1 VSSVYPA
8 DLAIIVALPF
18 IHKGAGFLEEPF
30 FAWAPVTALEWLVA
44 GRWCQLVSCFV
55 AKTDEILLCGN
66 LPDSHDV
73 NPLSD

>member
-1 VSSVYPA
+1 MVFLRNAHTVCGKRFFKGVPSVYPA

-30 FAWAPVTALEWLVA
+30 FAWAPVTPLERLVA

-55 AKTDEILLCGN
+55 AKTD
-66 LPDSHDV
+66 
-73 NPLSD
+73 